1 MNTPDKL
8 HHNLIELPKGKKPG
22 DVVGERHEF
31 VLLFDCA
38 KSNPNGDPDT
48 GNMPRVQPDSLKGLV
63 TDVCLKRKV
72 RNFFSLYSPHGAEA
86 RPWADGEDRLGYDI
100 FIREGAIH
108 ERQLNTT
115 HQALCRRIVSE
126 LLDELSKKG
135 FLKDDSRKEIEDG
148 LADADF
154 PAKPEDCEPFVLDKC
169 KGKLDFTSLPQ
180 RVYEKLSAIQGV
192 PAEATAELQGFELPA
207 DALTSEEKAQKSVEK
222 KCKDSAPRGS
232 KSAVS
237 KALKEI
243 FNDLS
248 PAGAVSARFAKLN
261 LERANRDALC
271 ETYFD
276 VRAFGAV
283 VSTEGPLSGSFYG
296 QIRGPLQ
303 FTFSESLDKVLPLD
317 TTITRCSV
325 ANEELAKKKEREFG
339 RKYGIDY
346 GLYRCHIHF
355 SPAFAAKTGFTY
367 YDLDNFLFALVHM
380 FDDDHVA
387 GRHLRLVGLVDFQHQ
402 SALGNAPAHKLF
414 DLVRVNG
421 KTKDADGKRVFI
433 SSGSEFPRSLDDYE
447 GEAPEGDLHVTK
459 AGEIKPGKNG
469 DGVAVI
475 KARRLIWEI
484 PPKQTS
490 AKTP

>member
-1 MNTPDKL
+1 MNTRDTL
-8 HHNLIELPKGKKPG
+8 HHKLIELPQGKTPG

-63 TDVCLKRKV
+63 TDVCLKRKI

-86 RPWADGEDRLGYDI
+86 RAWTDGEGRQGYDI
-100 FIREGAIH
+100 FVREGAIH

-115 HQALCRRIVSE
+115 HQALCRRVVTE
-126 LLDELSKKG
+126 LLDELSKVG

-154 PAKPEDCEPFVLDKC
+154 PPKPEDCESFVLDKC
-169 KGKLDFTSLPQ
+169 KGKLDFTTLPQ
-180 RVYEKLSAIQGV
+180 RVRERLGEAQGI
-192 PAEATAELQGFELPA
+192 PAEVAEALQNLELP
-207 DALTSEEKAQKSVEK
+207 EKARDNEEEARKAVEK
-222 KCKDSAPRGS
+222 VCKEKAPKGR
-232 KSAVS
+232 KPAVS

-243 FNDLS
+243 FAALS
-248 PAGAVSARFAKLN
+248 PAALVSTRFTKLN
-261 LERANRDALC
+261 LEKANREAVCDY
-271 ETYFD
+271 YFD

-283 VSTEGPLSGSFYG
+283 VSTEGPLSGSSYG
-296 QIRGPLQ
+296 QIRGPIQ
-303 FTFSESLDKVLPLD
+303 FTFSESLDRVLPLD
-317 TTITRCSV
+317 ATITRCSV
-325 ANEELAKKKEREFG
+325 ANEALAKKKEREFG

-355 SPAFAAKTGFTY
+355 SPAFAAKTRFTY

-380 FDDDHVA
+380 FDDDHAA

-414 DLVRVNG
+414 ELVQVEG
-421 KTKDADGKRVFI
+421 VKKDKDGKPVFA
-433 SSGSEFPRSLDDYE
+433 SSDSEFPRGLNDYA
-447 GEAPEGDLHVTK
+447 GEAPEGELHVTRT
-459 AGEIKPGKNG
+459 GEVKPGKNG
-469 DGVAVI
+469 EGVAVI
-475 KARRLIWEI
+475 KAKRLVWEI
-484 PPKQTS
+484 PPKQS
-490 AKTP
+490 NGKSS